1 MHDAFDEVGALAR
14 RALHGATSEAVHAEG
29 RERVQAS
36 AVSRRFPGRTARS
49 RLVMVLAAAAAVVLA
64 VGVATYHRPLGYHV
78 EGAASFNSSYLSVP
92 EDKPAEVRFDDGSR
106 IRADPGT
113 RLRIEESYADGARVL
128 LERGTAF
135 AHVTHGRTTH
145 WRFVAG
151 PFAVHVTGTK
161 FTLNWE
167 PVTEEVELT
176 LHEGSVEIEGP
187 LAAGRLAVRAGQR
200 VRASL
205 PKRSLHVE
213 SINEPVAAA
222 APPVEP
228 APEPHAID
236 TASPATPIPA
246 MTAAPKPSAPAAQEV
261 HRATWPELVRQGK
274 FATVV
279 EAARERG
286 IDASLAGASA
296 ADLRAL
302 ADAARYAGEAGLAER
317 ALLSLRQR
325 FAGSRDGVAA
335 AFLIGRTR
343 ENAGDLA
350 AADRWYETYLAE
362 ARSGELAADALAG
375 RMRVAGPL
383 HGEAAARQLALD
395 YLNRYPRG
403 VHAGRAKKIVERE

>member
-1 MHDAFDEVGALAR
+1 MRDAFDEVGELAR
-14 RALHGATSEAVHAEG
+14 QALHSKTSEAVHAEG

-36 AVSRRFPGRTARS
+36 AVASRFPGRAVRS
-49 RLVMVLAAAAAVVLA
+49 KLGLVLAAAAALLLA
-64 VGVATYHRPLGYHV
+64 VGLATYRRPLGYHV
-78 EGAASFNSSYLSVP
+78 EGATSFDSNYLGAP
-92 EDKPAEVRFDDGSR
+92 ADKPAEVRFDDGSL

-128 LERGTAF
+128 LERGTTV
-135 AHVTHGRTTH
+135 AHVTHARTTR

-151 PFAVHVTGTK
+151 PFAVHVTGTR

-176 LHEGSVEIEGP
+176 LHEGSVELEGP
-187 LAAGRLAVRAGQR
+187 LAAGRIAVRAGQR

-213 SINEPVAAA
+213 SVSPPIAAQA
-222 APPVEP
+222 AKSEP
-228 APEPHAID
+228 APLAEPEPAPAEN
-236 TASPATPIPA
+236 TAPVTPGPAPG
-246 MTAAPKPSAPAAQEV
+246 PKPGTAQED
-261 HRATWPELVRQGK
+261 HRAAWPELVRQGR
-274 FATVV
+274 FPEVV
-279 EAARERG
+279 EAARARG
-286 IDASLAGASA
+286 IEATLSSSNAG
-296 ADLRAL
+296 DLRAL
-302 ADAARYAGEAGLAER
+302 ADAARYAGEAALAER
-317 ALLSLRQR
+317 ALLMLRQR

-335 AFLIGRTR
+335 AFLIGRTK
-343 ENAGDLA
+343 ENARDLA

-362 ARSGELAADALAG
+362 ARGGELAADALAG

-383 HGEAAARQLALD
+383 RGEAAARTLALE